1 MNNIESITSE
11 GEFIFFVGNFIEPGG
26 EGKNSNEPIEEVDKS
41 DEPSE
46 QVKQL
51 AEAEKWA
58 NLTLSFRRLKDLKW
72 VAATIIFNFFGL
84 ATGNMKEGFEIILV
98 VNPINLEGEKEENN
112 TYITYKLDNA
122 IIVEEGKSTKD
133 KENMKKIEIK
143 LLLLLKI

>member
-1 MNNIESITSE
+1 MNNIES
-11 GEFIFFVGNFIEPGG
+11 
-26 EGKNSNEPIEEVDKS
+26 KNLNEPIEEIHKS

-51 AEAEKWA
+51 AEAEERA

-84 ATGNMKEGFEIILV
+84 ATRNMKEEFEIILI
-98 VNPINLEGEKEENN
+98 VNPINFECEKEENN
-112 TYITYKLDNA
+112 TYITYKLNNA

-133 KENMKKIEIK
+133 KENIKK
-143 LLLLLKI
+143 

>member
-11 GEFIFFVGNFIEPGG
+11 GEFVFFKGNFIEPGR
-26 EGKNSNEPIEEVDKS
+26 EGKNSNEPIEEIDKS

-51 AEAEKWA
+51 AEAEERT

-84 ATGNMKEGFEIILV
+84 ATGNMKEEFEIILI
-98 VNPINLEGEKEENN
+98 VNPINLEGK
-112 TYITYKLDNA
+112 K
-122 IIVEEGKSTKD
+122 
-133 KENMKKIEIK
+133 KKIIH
-143 LLLLLKI
+143 I